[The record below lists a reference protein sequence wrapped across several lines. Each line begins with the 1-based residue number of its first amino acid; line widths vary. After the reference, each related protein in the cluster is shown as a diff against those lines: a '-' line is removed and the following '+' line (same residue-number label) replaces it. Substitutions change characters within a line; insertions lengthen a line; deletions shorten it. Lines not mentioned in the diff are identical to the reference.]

1 MSAIRTE
8 KLSKFYGKRRGVVEL
23 DLEVEQGEVFGFLG
37 PNGAGKTTTI
47 RVLLDL
53 IRPSSGQAWVLG
65 QPVRDNVAL
74 RRRIGYLPG
83 ELNLY
88 DGLTGWELF
97 RYFGRLRGRLDTAYL
112 KQLLERLDLDPSRK
126 LRTLSKGNKQKI
138 GLVQAFMHRPE
149 LLILDEPTAGLDPLL
164 QAEFQKLVQE
174 VRREGATV
182 FLSSHVMGEVQALCD
197 RVGIIREGRLVAV
210 SAIHEL
216 AERSLRRVR
225 IRFDEAVNPKEWAQ
239 IPGLKDLRFD
249 GDWLEA
255 TVQGSLDPLIKAAAQ
270 HRVRDFIS
278 QEPSLEEIF
287 LAYYDSRSAA

>member
-1 MSAIRTE
+1 M
-8 KLSKFYGKRRGVVEL
+8 LRRG
-23 DLEVEQGEVFGFLG
+23 
-37 PNGAGKTTTI
+37 I
-47 RVLLDL
+47 
-53 IRPSSGQAWVLG
+53 S
-65 QPVRDNVAL
+65 VARTNSCVCL
-74 RRRIGYLPG
+74 VQYS
-83 ELNLY
+83 
-88 DGLTGWELF
+88 
-97 RYFGRLRGRLDTAYL
+97 L
-112 KQLLERLDLDPSRK
+112 KQLLERFDLDPTRK
-126 LRTLSKGNKQKI
+126 LRTLSKGNKQKL
-138 GLVQAFMHRPE
+138 GLVQAFMHHPE
-149 LLILDEPTAGLDPLL
+149 LLILDEPTSGLDPLL

-225 IRFDEAVNPKEWAQ
+225 IRFAEAINPKEWAQ
-239 IPGLKDLRFD
+239 MPGLKDLRAE

-287 LAYYDSRSAA
+287 LAYYDARSAA